1 MMKVPNCFAP
11 LTGGKMG
18 CVPIATPNMNRL
30 AAQGMRFTDG
40 HSSSG
45 V

>member
-18 CVPIATPNMNRL
+18 CVPTPNMNRL